1 MRPRRLATALCAA
14 VLALGLTACSGT
26 DLDSAAD
33 AYEAELH
40 YEIER
45 AEARQR
51 AAEGRAAAEA
61 RAEEM
66 RRVDAARVEAQRLA
80 RQANAEA
87 LRRNLAA
94 AARERERAEIQE
106 LFERGWS
113 TACGQI
119 SQAPRASGRVV
130 TFAECMG
137 LVERTDVATLD
148 DAEGFGAWMAEYA
161 VTEWY
166 GA

>member
-1 MRPRRLATALCAA
+1 MYAA

-26 DLDSAAD
+26 DLDSVAD
-33 AYEAELH
+33 AYEAKLH
-40 YEIER
+40 HDIEQ

-80 RQANAEA
+80 RQASAEA

-106 LFERGWS
+106 LFERGW
-113 TACGQI
+113 ARGCEQVAA
-119 SQAPRASGRVV
+119 APRESGETVSYD
-130 TFAECMG
+130 ECMS
-137 LVERTDVATLD
+137 LVEITDVATRE
-148 DAEGFGAWMAEYA
+148 DAEGFGEFMAEYA
-161 VTEWY
+161 VSELY
-166 GA
+166 GP